1 MHVVG
6 DHEKML
12 NINLRSNQGLPS
24 EELVLGSPVLW
35 QEATF
40 DAAVRAGVGLP
51 RPRLLWGGGARRRSP
66 WTLSINTQ
74 NLSVSEPS
82 CSTFSPYQEAANGGL
97 KKKAT
102 RMPLSRGMVG

>member
-51 RPRLLWGGGARRRSP
+51 RPRLLWVGGREEEALGRYLLTHKIYLSLSP
-66 WTLSINTQ
+66 AVLLFPLT
-74 NLSVSEPS
+74 
-82 CSTFSPYQEAANGGL
+82 
-97 KKKAT
+97 KKQ
-102 RMPLSRGMVG
+102 LMVV